1 MNGLQKF
8 FREEKGSQ
16 LLEFILTFPLVW
28 ILLVFAFDQF
38 TILYNKQRVLAA
50 AYEAGRIAAVQPNY
64 GLAKHHG
71 YAQGAEELEQGINV
85 SHYDVRIIPNGRR
98 WKKGGHFESRATIS
112 FRLIA
117 SGKWYELTESYHMM
131 IENAEEKK

>member
-1 MNGLQKF
+1 MKGLQKI

-38 TILYNKQRVLAA
+38 TILYNKQKVLAA
-50 AYEAGRIAAVQPNY
+50 AYEAGRIAAVMPNY
-64 GLAKHHG
+64 GLAKYHG
-71 YAQGAEELEQGINV
+71 YSQGSKELEQGINV
-85 SHYDVRIIPNGRR
+85 SDHDVTIILDGRR
-98 WKKGGHFESRATIS
+98 WKKGGHFESRATVS

-117 SGKWYELTESYHMM
+117 TGKRYELTESYHMM

>member
-1 MNGLQKF
+1 MNRLQRF
-8 FREEKGSQ
+8 FHEEKGSQ

-38 TILYNKQRVLAA
+38 TILYNKQKVLAA
-50 AYEAGRIAAVQPNY
+50 AYEAGRIAAVMPNY
-64 GLAKHHG
+64 GLAKYHG
-71 YAQGAEELEQGINV
+71 YEQGATELKQGLNV
-85 SHYDVRIIPNGRR
+85 SDYDVRIMLNGKR

-117 SGKWYELTESYHMM
+117 SGERYDLTESYHMM